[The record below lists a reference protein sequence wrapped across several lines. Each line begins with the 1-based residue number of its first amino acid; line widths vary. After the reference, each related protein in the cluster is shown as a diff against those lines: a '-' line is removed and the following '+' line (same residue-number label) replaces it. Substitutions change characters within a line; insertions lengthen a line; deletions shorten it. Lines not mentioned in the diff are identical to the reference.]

1 MRLPLL
7 AVALLVVVA
16 VPAGAVGASADHSP
30 AATTDAV
37 AQTTLSGTVTYLNG
51 TAVEGATV
59 LVGNGSLLT
68 NASTEELR
76 ELAADPPADA
86 ATATTDSDGAYTL
99 TVNDSVDA
107 EAVVAVSAAGTS
119 RIRRYQAGE
128 LDLTLRTTEPLA
140 FESDSVTNEPG
151 GRATVTFTLEH
162 TGDQAVEGLS
172 LALGALPEGWN
183 VARTDAD
190 GGTYTE
196 ANRTFTWSRV
206 EPGETI
212 TVELTLFVALGA
224 LDDSDGPQTFRFPMF
239 AGSDTHPVS
248 TDDAVI
254 TVRYPTERTDTAAP
268 GFSVVTALAAVLA
281 GLAAATLLARRRD

>member
-7 AVALLVVVA
+7 AVVLLVVAA
-16 VPAGAVGASADHSP
+16 VPAGVAGAPVSNAP
-30 AATTDAV
+30 AATTSATT
-37 AQTTLSGTVTYLNG
+37 QPTLSGTVTYLNG

-59 LVGNGSLLT
+59 LVGNASLLT
-68 NASTEELR
+68 DASTEELR

-86 ATATTDSDGAYTL
+86 ATATTDAEGRYTL

-119 RIRRYQAGE
+119 RIRRYSGSE

-140 FESDSVTNEPG
+140 FEADPVTNEPG

-172 LALGALPEGWN
+172 LALGALPDGWN
-183 VARTDAD
+183 VARTTAD

-196 ANRTFTWSRV
+196 SNRTFTWGTV

-212 TVELTLFVALGA
+212 TAELTLFVALGA
-224 LDDSDGPQTFRFPMF
+224 LDDSDGPEEFTFPMF
-239 AGSDTHPVS
+239 AGSNTHPVS

-254 TVRYPTERTDTAAP
+254 TVRYPTERTETDAP
-268 GFSVVTALAAVLA
+268 GFGVAAGLSALAV
-281 GLAAATLLARRRD
+281 ATLLARRRH